1 VKTAGRDFFYG
12 MAASVPHHLHARP
25 TPAEESAENAFLAA
39 QRAPAQALWEQ
50 RAAAAALSQRLFQAH
65 DKAGAKAASNE
76 AHALEAQARA
86 ADAASAA
93 AIFSHKQ
100 ERLAP
105 CEIDLHGL
113 HVEEAKRFLAER
125 LEADARSR
133 APQLV
138 VIYGQGHHS
147 ADHKAHVKPAVLEL
161 LRARGLAVRE
171 GWHGGEG
178 RANEGVCTVALEAGA
193 GDGDGAGAATPAES
207 PSFDA
212 GLRIKLPVA
221 PLRREVERPAAKSAA
236 SDEGGCCCAIM

>member
-1 VKTAGRDFFYG
+1 
-12 MAASVPHHLHARP
+12 MAASVPHHHHARP
-25 TPAEESAENAFLAA
+25 SPAEEAAESAFIAA
-39 QRAPAQALWEQ
+39 QRAPAEALWTQ
-50 RAAAAALSQRLFQAH
+50 RAAAAALSQRLYQAH

-93 AIFSHKQ
+93 AIFRHKQ

-105 CEIDLHGL
+105 CEVDLHGL
-113 HVEEAKRFLAER
+113 HVEEAKRFLSER

-147 ADHKAHVKPAVLEL
+147 ADHRTHVKPAVLEL

-193 GDGDGAGAATPAES
+193 GDGGDGAATPGAES

-212 GLRIKLPVA
+212 GLRIKLPPVA
-221 PLRREVERPAAKSAA
+221 PSRREIDERPAVKSAA
-236 SDEGGCCCAIM
+236 ASSEGGCCCAIM